1 MEKNSLFDRS
11 RWIEK
16 QPLPNTIFREVN
28 FTTSVSTDL
37 NLIFIGDSV
46 MSQFAQAFDAAA
58 IREGE
63 SRRTIHYA
71 MGRDA
76 NLVHDCQT
84 MVRTRGGGVAAH
96 WRATSF
102 LREESMVAFSH
113 CKHNWRAWSEQQ
125 ALTFLDQKIDRSF
138 DSPHM
143 AATHCQHGSCQA
155 PGDPSRMGRVNE
167 FDAVIYR
174 APLGWIAL
182 NDVTEEDIV
191 ETLRT
196 SHRLLGART
205 FIVTT
210 QPLSN
215 NVKGMEDWPLLVQ
228 YNRMLRRV
236 ATDFTRN
243 STEIDYVLV
252 MEFGN
257 LTSQL
262 MMHNAKHI
270 GFNVTLP
277 MTFSTE
283 DLEFDSQVE
292 ALMERVPYGTWP
304 PSFAQVC
311 ANRTLMDDGNCPR
324 NRLSPGTFQW
334 VRNKQYETT
343 RQLTVPDRICKD
355 GMHWCMESVG
365 ARYTASV
372 ACLLGCIYNGDA
384 RPGHDEAKDCEQ
396 KCNEQ
401 FMSLQHEMSENRLP
415 KNLLLWSSS
424 SRHR

>member
-1 MEKNSLFDRS
+1 
-11 RWIEK
+11 
-16 QPLPNTIFREVN
+16 
-28 FTTSVSTDL
+28 
-37 NLIFIGDSV
+37 
-46 MSQFAQAFDAAA
+46 
-58 IREGE
+58 
-63 SRRTIHYA
+63 
-71 MGRDA
+71 
-76 NLVHDCQT
+76 
-84 MVRTRGGGVAAH
+84 
-96 WRATSF
+96 
-102 LREESMVAFSH
+102 
-113 CKHNWRAWSEQQ
+113 
-125 ALTFLDQKIDRSF
+125 
-138 DSPHM
+138 
-143 AATHCQHGSCQA
+143 
-155 PGDPSRMGRVNE
+155 MGRVNE

-324 NRLSPGTFQW
+324 NRLSP
-334 VRNKQYETT
+334 
-343 RQLTVPDRICKD
+343 D